1 MSFEDALEN
10 LWFFDFE
17 VYAHDWLLVLIRYK
31 DDKEIIFHNSLP
43 NDVQDF
49 LDEHQP
55 ILLGHNAKYYD
66 QYILKAVL
74 SGFNEEEIKDVNDYI
89 INGGQGFELQYGYVN
104 MPPIWDTIQDVV
116 PMRSLKE
123 IEANLR
129 LNITETTIPFD
140 LPTKWTKKEYEEV
153 LYYCRHDVMALKP
166 LFNSR
171 YGYFKTKFDIC
182 LLSNIDPLYN
192 TGLTNAKLCAK
203 FLRASYIKRDD
214 EREYIVPS
222 NISTELI
229 DKKIINFFARIK
241 DKNVTDDDLF
251 TSKLN
256 YDFHGMPSVL
266 AWGGAHGAK
275 PNFIYNHDKELD
287 YVVINE
293 DFASLYP
300 HLLALPIY
308 NFISRNI
315 QDKNAYYDTLKHRLE
330 LKKQGKKEEQLP
342 LKLILNT
349 TYGCQNN
356 KYNDLYDPRGAR
368 GTCISGQLLISELTE
383 RIYSIGDVELIQL
396 NTDGLMVK
404 LPKDKL
410 EEYYKVSNEFSKKCG
425 IELEYDIIYKIVQ
438 RDVNNY
444 CMIYGDEISK
454 KIKAKGGC
462 FSALP
467 EIKINKEGTL
477 DTKVITDFKSNSLSI
492 VAEAILKKL
501 LFDIP
506 VEETINDCDDI
517 FRFQMVSHLGSTY
530 EKCVQESLHNDI
542 NTEDVEKLKKELYNL
557 EEERDEIFDSLYN
570 DMNDRGCFNVDDLY
584 DSTDYKE
591 ISSKINNLE
600 IKISSLLHPNDILL
614 QRNNRIYAGKKP
626 SGAIIKVKPNGRR
639 DSLANQP
646 PNPIIDNAN
655 ECTIDDIN
663 KEWYIDI
670 AKQRVNDFLGIK
682 RIEDY
687 KKDELLNKAKDYGLE
702 IDKKTKKADLIKI
715 IKEYEKRNE
724 VDKMA
729 TKQELE
735 EKLQKSVEQNE
746 QLMEKLKE
754 QKPITADEIHDEKL
768 CNVRLLHKINEF
780 RKKIRERKFTY
791 DEVMPNNLGGKDYYS
806 IDQFYNAVQ
815 DCAIEVGL
823 DFTFNVTNVIA
834 FDKELVKPSGSSP
847 KHVATVETKAILTDI
862 DTGKE
867 KVYTMIAQGS
877 DTIDKAVTSASSI
890 AFRNWF
896 YKNFTPKEMKEEE
909 LDDIPEEQSKP
920 KVPVYIPEN
929 KKEEI
934 KKEVVSQ
941 EQHEESDDEDIK
953 AICEN
958 IMKIKEKTNNSTY
971 GESTLQR
978 LMSGSLSSADIME
991 IDLKI
996 KNKMES
1002 VGL

>member
-1 MSFEDALEN
+1 MTFEDALEN

-49 LDEHQP
+49 LDEYQP

-89 INGGQGFELQYGYVN
+89 INGGQGFELQYSYVN

-203 FLRASYIKRDD
+203 FLRASHIKRDD

-229 DKKIINFFARIK
+229 DKKIINFFAKIK

-349 TYGCQNN
+349 TYGCENN

-368 GTCISGQLLISELTE
+368 GTCITGQLLISELTE
-383 RIYSIGDVELIQL
+383 RIYAIGDVELIQL

-404 LPKDKL
+404 LPNDKL
-410 EEYYKVSNEFSKKCG
+410 EEYYKVSEDFSKKCG
-425 IELEYDIIYKIVQ
+425 IGLEYDKIYKIVQ

-444 CMIYGDEISK
+444 CMLYGDEKHK

-467 EIKINKEGTL
+467 DINIKDDSTL
-477 DTKVITDFKSNSLSI
+477 DVKVINDFKANSLSI
-492 VAEAILKKL
+492 VAEAILKRL

-506 VEETINDCDDI
+506 VEKTINDCDDI

-530 EKCVQESLHNDI
+530 EKCVQETPNG
-542 NTEDVEKLKKELYNL
+542 DVE
-557 EEERDEIFDSLYN
+557 
-570 DMNDRGCFNVDDLY
+570 
-584 DSTDYKE
+584 
-591 ISSKINNLE
+591 
-600 IKISSLLHPNDILL
+600 L

-626 SGAIIKVKPNGRR
+626 SGAIIKVKSNGRR

-646 PNPIIDNAN
+646 HNPIIDNAN
-655 ECTIDDIN
+655 ECTVDDIN

-702 IDKKTKKADLIKI
+702 IDKKTKKSELIKI

-754 QKPITADEIHDEKL
+754 QKPITKEELNDEKL
-768 CNVRLLHKINEF
+768 CNISLLHKINEF

-909 LDDIPEEQSKP
+909 LDDTPEEQSKP
-920 KVPVYIPEN
+920 KVPVYIPES

-941 EQHEESDDEDIK
+941 EQHEESDDEDVK
-953 AICEN
+953 AVCEN
-958 IMKIKEKTNNSTY
+958 IMKIRDLTGDDTY
-971 GESTLQR
+971 GTPTLNK
-978 LMSGSLSSADIME
+978 LMSGTLSSADILE
-991 IDLKI
+991 IDLKV
-996 KNKMES
+996 KQKLKKVQN
-1002 VGL
+1002 G